1 MMRSDII
8 RALVIL
14 IIMLCLSLQFFS
26 SEAFAAD
33 SSGHWRPT
41 FDLVMRWLN
50 FGILVFLLIKFG
62 KNPLMNLLRQRKE
75 ELQREIIRAEEQ
87 RQEAEAKV
95 KEANRQ
101 LDESIARLEEIKDKI
116 IKQGEIKKQKIIQ
129 DARLE
134 SKIILEESKR
144 RIDTQVLNAKKM
156 FQAEMVDEAMKIVF
170 QKLPRHIT
178 QEDNQKFLDQFLSRV
193 LSE

>member
-1 MMRSDII
+1 MTRSDII

-14 IIMLCLSLQFFS
+14 VIILYLGLQFFP

-33 SSGHWRPT
+33 SSGDWRST

-62 KNPLMNLLRQRKE
+62 KNPLMNLLRQRKQ
-75 ELQREIIRAEEQ
+75 ELQREIKWAEEQ

-101 LDESIARLEEIKDKI
+101 LDESIARLEEIKEKI
-116 IKQGEIKKQKIIQ
+116 IKQGEIIKQKIIQ
-129 DARLE
+129 DAQAE
-134 SKIILEESKR
+134 SKIILEEAKR
-144 RIDTQVLNAKKM
+144 RIDTQALSARKM
-156 FQAEMVDEAMKIVF
+156 CQAEMIDEAMKIVL
-170 QKLPRHIT
+170 QKLPQQIT
-178 QEDNQKFLDQFLSRV
+178 EEDNQKFLDQFLFRV